1 MKRSFDTL
9 IELTQRKSDHAA
21 QRLGV
26 LMAQAR
32 DSEYRGE
39 TLKAYR
45 DDYRARLEDAI
56 KRGVDATQLRNFQ
69 GFLGKLDEAV
79 KLGPALDALIRHKLK
94 VLGVANGQRVPE
106 DWHRLSPQALVHRA
120 LRASLNPAYRLDA
133 NEGSLIL
140 ATPSMPEML
149 QQSAR
154 AATTTTAA

>member
-21 QRLGV
+21 QRLGA

-45 DDYRARLEDAI
+45 DDYRARLEEAI
-56 KRGVDATQLRNFQ
+56 RRGVDATQLRNFQ

-79 KLGPALDALIRHKLK
+79 KQQQAEREHWAVTVDAARQNWQQEQQQNLSYSTIEKRRRQLEALH
-94 VLGVANGQRVPE
+94 
-106 DWHRLSPQALVHRA
+106 QARTEQKSTDEIA
-120 LRASLNPAYRLDA
+120 ARRFSAGAASLSF
-133 NEGSLIL
+133 G
-140 ATPSMPEML
+140 
-149 QQSAR
+149 Q
-154 AATTTTAA
+154 